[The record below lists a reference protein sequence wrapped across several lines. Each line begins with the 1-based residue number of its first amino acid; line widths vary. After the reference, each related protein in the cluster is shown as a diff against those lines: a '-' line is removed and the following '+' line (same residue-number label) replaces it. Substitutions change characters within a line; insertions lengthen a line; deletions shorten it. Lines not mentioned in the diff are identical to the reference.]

1 MMMKEA
7 ARPDKDGGENLIS
20 NLASGLCFDFSNLDP
35 TIYLAGTE
43 SGMIYKCSCS
53 YYDSYMQEFMGH
65 EPGMPVYKIQWSP
78 FAPNIF
84 LSCSADWTVML
95 WKDDSSGGAAASKP
109 LISFSSSNDYV
120 ADIQWAPSHST
131 VFGSVTGDGKL
142 DIWDIEREMYG
153 PISSPAL
160 ALHSTLSFGG
170 LSHPCSACSL
180 NPAISLNSG
189 RKRLSTLLF
198 GQQSPVVVTGS
209 SGKHESFLLDPGG
222 GPPTF

>member
-95 WKDDSSGGAAASKP
+95 WKDDSSGS
-109 LISFSSSNDYV
+109 
-120 ADIQWAPSHST
+120 
-131 VFGSVTGDGKL
+131 
-142 DIWDIEREMYG
+142 
-153 PISSPAL
+153 
-160 ALHSTLSFGG
+160 GG
-170 LSHPCSACSL
+170 R
-180 NPAISLNSG
+180 I
-189 RKRLSTLLF
+189 
-198 GQQSPVVVTGS
+198 
-209 SGKHESFLLDPGG
+209 
-222 GPPTF
+222 